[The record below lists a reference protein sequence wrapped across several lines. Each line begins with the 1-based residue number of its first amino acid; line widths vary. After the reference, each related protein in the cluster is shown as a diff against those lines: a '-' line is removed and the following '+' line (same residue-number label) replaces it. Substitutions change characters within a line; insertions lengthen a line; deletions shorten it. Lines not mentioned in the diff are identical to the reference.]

1 MYVCLCKG
9 VTDSQ
14 IREAVNNGAES
25 MREVREQLGVS
36 TQCGKCVCHARDIV
50 KDTLESPSTAQSS
63 YYQVA

>member
-25 MREVREQLGVS
+25 MRAVREQLDVS
-36 TQCGKCVCHARDIV
+36 SQCGKCACHVRDLV
-50 KDTLESPSTAQSS
+50 KDALEGPSTNKSS